1 MENPNS
7 FPTEKRSK
15 KPALKIVLFVVI
27 SGIAYW
33 AISKFTYARHHEETD
48 DAQLDADISP
58 VMARVGGFI
67 HAIRFEEN
75 SAVNQGDTLVLIDDR
90 DYKIKVQQAE
100 AAVAAAVAAEG
111 VARSGVETAQANLR
125 TAQSTVESAKV
136 RVWKAEKEFA
146 RNGNLQKEGA
156 GTAQQFD
163 AAKAEKDAAD
173 AQLATANRQTDVAAA
188 AVAAAAEQVKV
199 ASTNVT
205 VRQADVDF
213 AKLQL
218 SYTTVTAPASGI
230 ASKKNMQVGQLV
242 NQGSPLFA
250 IVSDTNA
257 YIVANF
263 KETQLGKMKVG
274 QAVEVKVDAY
284 PDRVF
289 SGKIYSFSPA
299 TGAKFSL
306 LPPDNATGNYVKVV
320 QRVPVKIV
328 LQDADAGAVL
338 RPGMSVHVSVQI
350 D

>member
-1 MENPNS
+1 MENTTMPE
-7 FPTEKRSK
+7 PDKRSK
-15 KPALKIVLFVVI
+15 KPALKIILLLVV

-33 AISKFTYARHHEETD
+33 AVSKFTYARHHEETD
-48 DAQLDADISP
+48 DAQLDAEISP
-58 VMARVGGFI
+58 VMARVGGFVR
-67 HAIRFEEN
+67 AIRFEEN
-75 SAVNQGDTLVLIDDR
+75 SPVRQGDTLVLIDDR
-90 DYKIKVQQAE
+90 DYMIKLQQAE
-100 AAVAAAVAAEG
+100 AAVAAAIAAEG

-136 RVWKAEKEFA
+136 RVWRADKEFA
-146 RNGNLQKEGA
+146 RIGNLQKEGA

-188 AVAAAAEQVKV
+188 SVNAATEQVKV
-199 ASTNVT
+199 AATNVA

-213 AKLQL
+213 AKLQW
-218 SYTTVTAPASGI
+218 SYTSVTAPASGI

-250 IVSDTNA
+250 VVSDTNV

-263 KETQLGKMKVG
+263 KETQIGKMKIG
-274 QAVEVKVDAY
+274 QSVEVKVDAY

-328 LQDADAGAVL
+328 LEDANAEAIL